1 VTITLDDIRNA
12 AAQLPGKVEKTPC
25 VASRTLS
32 EITGAEVYLKLENLQ
47 FTASFKERG
56 ALIKLLSLTPAQRTS
71 GVIAMSAGNHAQAVA
86 RHARLLG
93 IPAVIVMPRTTPNI
107 KVEHTRALG
116 AEVVLHGD
124 SLEDAAAHAHA
135 TAEERNLVL
144 VHPYDDEGVIAG
156 QGTIALEM
164 LEQRPELEVLVVP
177 IGGGGLIAGNAIAA
191 KALRPDIQVIGVETE
206 RYPSMQQALRGEE
219 PRCGIGT
226 IAEGIAVKRPGDL
239 TLPVIRDKVDDILLV
254 DEERI
259 EQAVLLMLEVEKTV
273 AEGAGA
279 TPLAA
284 LLEHPE
290 RFTGRKTGLIVS
302 GGNIDLP
309 VLSHIIQ
316 RGLARS
322 SRLVRIQVVLSDLTG
337 PFSEAAACIERTGAL
352 IAHVRH
358 HRTFCD
364 QPLRN
369 VEVEFILHTRGT
381 DHVRD
386 ILTGLSGS
394 GFEARILN

>member
-86 RHARLLG
+86 RHARLLS